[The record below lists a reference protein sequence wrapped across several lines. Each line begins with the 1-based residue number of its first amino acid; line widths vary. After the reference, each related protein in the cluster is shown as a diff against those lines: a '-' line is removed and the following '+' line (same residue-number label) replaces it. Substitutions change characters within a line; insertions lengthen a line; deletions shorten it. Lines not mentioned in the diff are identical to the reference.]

1 MYRELRSTGAL
12 SYAKVE
18 AMFEEHQAKWP
29 EAIFNEDSWFKY
41 IDPLVKGTPNAQG
54 EIVKTGA
61 YLSMMQGSKAE
72 QRKWWLYNRFRY
84 IDSKYNAGDALSD
97 LIQVRGYAVAN
108 VTVTPYADIYPSVK
122 YGSYLVQE
130 RGHRGTATT
139 LICPLDN
146 VNDTEIYIYSASQLA
161 SVGDLS
167 GLLVGFADF
176 SMATRLQSL
185 KIGDAS
191 ASYSNTN
198 LKELHLGSN
207 VLLATIDVR
216 NCPALG
222 TGDQKTVDLSGCT
235 GLEHVYFDGTAVAG
249 VTLPNGGILKTIHLP
264 GTVTNLTIRNQ
275 TLITDLTIPSY
286 ANISTLRLENVPTLD
301 TRTILESVPAS
312 TRVRLIGFYWEC
324 TDADDIEDVLDLLD
338 TMRGL
343 DEAGG
348 NVDTAQVSGTLHT
361 SALTGAQIAAF
372 NARYPYLTIT
382 ADHTTAVLTYYN
394 YDGTEV
400 LHTETVN
407 DGGNGTYT
415 GTPAR
420 TATAQYTYTFA
431 GWSRTPNGEASATA
445 TQAVSA
451 DRPVY
456 AAYTATLRTYTV
468 IWKNAGDT
476 TLETDLN
483 VPWGTVP
490 HYDGSTPTYDGQT
503 STGWLPDPT
512 QPITGN
518 TTYTAQYKPVYTVTF
533 KNDTGS
539 TTLDTQRVVEGGTAT
554 YGGTTPTSSEDASL
568 AFLGWATAANSH
580 TANAV
585 LTNIQASMTVYAAF
599 ESAIDVSEIT
609 DTWDQIIASIDA
621 GTYSTKYKL
630 GQYKP
635 LDLGSTYGTANMQIV
650 GMDVDADG
658 NGDAIPISFIS
669 MDLITKGSMS
679 ASNTTEGG
687 WAATGIRRFLHNT
700 LLPVIPNIV
709 RARITPARKY
719 STVYENNAVVVDG
732 QISYDE
738 LWIPNIRE
746 IAKTFRAE
754 SGYSRNYRETKGPSY
769 DAVYKDDASRSKKL
783 SGAAYTSE
791 WWLRSSQNASRFMA
805 VLSAGSGITAADAT
819 TSKTLC
825 FGFCLGLERETIT
838 DDWATILANQ
848 NYATDYAIGDT
859 KMIDL
864 GTEGKHLMEI
874 VAFDTDIR
882 ADDSTKTAGITWIS
896 KDVLPTAHAMND
908 SATTLDGWGAS
919 AMRDYLRNTIKP
931 LIPETVRNAI
941 IDVSKVQLTYQS
953 DGIIRE
959 ATTSDD
965 VWIPSYLEVI
975 DTGRESSGVRYSD
988 KFSTAANRIKFSFS
1002 RKAKSAWWLRSV
1014 YNNKS
1019 FSRVA
1024 VTGNGSTNSANSSD
1038 NIALGF
1044 CTN

>member
-139 LICPLDN
+139 LVCPLDN

-191 ASYSNTN
+191 TSYSNTN

-264 GTVTNLTIRNQ
+264 GTITNLTIRNQ

-301 TRTILESVPAS
+301 TRTILESVSAS
-312 TRVRLIGFYWEC
+312 TRVRLTGFYWEAE
-324 TDADDIEDVLDLLD
+324 DADDIESILDLLD

-348 NVDTAQVSGTLHT
+348 NVDTAQVAGTIHT
-361 SALTGAQIAAF
+361 AALTGAQIAAF

-394 YDGTEV
+394 YDGTAV
-400 LHTETVN
+400 LYTETVN

-468 IWKNAGDT
+468 IWKNAGNT

-512 QPITGN
+512 VAITGD

-635 LDLGSTYGTANMQIV
+635 LDLGDEGIINMQIV
-650 GMDVDADG
+650 GMDVDELSDG
-658 NGDAIPISFIS
+658 TGYAPLTFIGMELLNTLS
-669 MDLITKGSMS
+669 KMANTGAENILWSGSVLRSYLTNTIKPLIKTS
-679 ASNTTEGG
+679 APNIFTRLCSVKKYSYNRSTSSAVSTTEDVWVPSKREVGG
-687 WAATGIRRFLHNT
+687 TGTYTENAG
-700 LLPVIPNIV
+700 PVYTIFEDNES
-709 RARITPARKY
+709 RKRLRN
-719 STVYENNAVVVDG
+719 ST
-732 QISYDE
+732 
-738 LWIPNIRE
+738 
-746 IAKTFRAE
+746 
-754 SGYSRNYRETKGPSY
+754 
-769 DAVYKDDASRSKKL
+769 
-783 SGAAYTSE
+783 GAYLQ
-791 WWLRSSQNASRFMA
+791 WWLRSHAASKKCA
-805 VLSAGSGITAADAT
+805 EVSYLGVITART
-819 TSKTLC
+819 TSENGGICL
-825 FGFCLGLERETIT
+825 GFCLGAERETIT
-838 DDWATILANQ
+838 DSWSTILANQ
-848 NYATDYAIGDT
+848 NYATDYSIGDT
-859 KMIDL
+859 KMLNL

-874 VAFDTDIR
+874 VAFDEDDK
-882 ADDSTKTAGITWIS
+882 ADGTGKAGITWIS
-896 KDVLPTAHAMND
+896 KNLLNSIHGMN
-908 SATTLDGWGAS
+908 STRTTSGGWEVS
-919 AMRDYLRNTIKP
+919 EMRSYLKTTIKP
-931 LIPETVRNAI
+931 LIPETVRNGI
-941 IDVSKVQLTYQS
+941 VEVSKVSSIYSNGKRVVNGQ
-953 DGIIRE
+953 
-959 ATTSDD
+959 TTTDD
-965 VWIPSYLEVI
+965 VWIPSSHEI
-975 DTGRESSGVRYSD
+975 FNTSNISGIETVGAVYSQWFTSAD
-988 KFSTAANRIKFSFS
+988 KRIKKSVNTTTS
-1002 RKAKSAWWLRSV
+1002 RSWWLRSV
-1014 YNNKS
+1014 
-1019 FSRVA
+1019 
-1024 VTGNGSTNSANSSD
+1024 NSSEYFLAVNSSGASD
-1038 NIALGF
+1038 YKYASTVIGIALGF

>member
-1 MYRELRSTGAL
+1 MSIEKKIVWPLYDADTAAGTNNEGALVFDYSLEDTDTIGTDTEVFNGQQSVVWNNIRRCFPEELAAMYRELRSTGAL

-18 AMFEEHQAKWP
+18 AMFEAHQAKWP

-41 IDPLVKGTPNAQG
+41 IDPLIKGTPNAQG

-122 YGSYLVQE
+122 YGSYLVQA

-185 KIGDAS
+185 KIGDSS

-198 LKELHLGSN
+198 LKELYLGSN
-207 VLLATIDVR
+207 VLLSTIDVR

-264 GTVTNLTIRNQ
+264 ATVTNLTIRNQ

-312 TRVRLIGFYWEC
+312 TRVRLTGFYWEAE
-324 TDADDIEDVLDLLD
+324 DADDIESILDLLD

-348 NVDTAQVSGTLHT
+348 NVDTAQVAGTIHT
-361 SALTGAQIAAF
+361 AALTGAQIAAF

-400 LHTETVN
+400 LYTETIN

-468 IWKNAGDT
+468 IWKNAGNT

-490 HYDGSTPTYDGQT
+490 TYNGATPTYDGQT

-518 TTYTAQYKPVYTVTF
+518 TTFTAQYLPVYTVTF

-585 LTNIQASMTVYAAF
+585 LTNIQASTTVYAAF

-635 LDLGSTYGTANMQIV
+635 LDLGDEGIINMQIV
-650 GMDVDADG
+650 GMDVDELSDG
-658 NGDAIPISFIS
+658 TGYAPLTFIGIEALHTTAAMRTDGQSLAWPTSAMRSYLNDSIMTLIPSSVSDRIQNVKKTYGTTRS
-669 MDLITKGSMS
+669 S
-679 ASNTTEGG
+679 ASGAYPGG
-687 WAATGIRRFLHNT
+687 TGLN
-700 LLPVIPNIV
+700 
-709 RARITPARKY
+709 
-719 STVYENNAVVVDG
+719 VDT
-732 QISYDE
+732 
-738 LWIPNIRE
+738 LWIPSLRE
-746 IAKTFRAE
+746 VRGTANYVHEDQGVRYDKLFTEAE
-754 SGYSRNYRETKGPSY
+754 SRIKTHDGV
-769 DAVYKDDASRSKKL
+769 A
-783 SGAAYTSE
+783 AAY
-791 WWLRSSQNASRFMA
+791 WLRSGGAYKKFMYVTASGELFA
-805 VLSAGSGITAADAT
+805 SDVAT
-819 TSKTLC
+819 KMGVIL
-825 FGFCLGLERETIT
+825 GFCLGLERE
-838 DDWATILANQ
+838 
-848 NYATDYAIGDT
+848 
-859 KMIDL
+859 
-864 GTEGKHLMEI
+864 
-874 VAFDTDIR
+874 
-882 ADDSTKTAGITWIS
+882 S
-896 KDVLPTAHAMND
+896 P
-908 SATTLDGWGAS
+908 
-919 AMRDYLRNTIKP
+919 
-931 LIPETVRNAI
+931 
-941 IDVSKVQLTYQS
+941 
-953 DGIIRE
+953 
-959 ATTSDD
+959 
-965 VWIPSYLEVI
+965 
-975 DTGRESSGVRYSD
+975 
-988 KFSTAANRIKFSFS
+988 
-1002 RKAKSAWWLRSV
+1002 
-1014 YNNKS
+1014 
-1019 FSRVA
+1019 
-1024 VTGNGSTNSANSSD
+1024 
-1038 NIALGF
+1038 
-1044 CTN
+1044 

>member
-18 AMFEEHQAKWP
+18 QMFEAHQAKWP

-41 IDPLVKGTPNAQG
+41 IDPLIKGTPNAQG

-122 YGSYLVQE
+122 YGSYLVQA

-264 GTVTNLTIRNQ
+264 ATVTNLTIRNQ

-312 TRVRLIGFYWEC
+312 TRVRLTGFYWEC

-348 NVDTAQVSGTLHT
+348 NVDTAQVAGTLHT

-400 LHTETVN
+400 LYTETVN

-420 TATAQYTYTFA
+420 TATAQYTYAFA

-490 HYDGSTPTYDGQT
+490 TYDGSTPTYDGQE

-512 QPITGN
+512 AAITGD
-518 TTYTAQYKPVYTVTF
+518 TTYVAQYLPVYTVTF
-533 KNDTGS
+533 KNDTGT
-539 TTLDTQRVVEGGTAT
+539 TTLDTQRVVEGGAAT

-599 ESAIDVSEIT
+599 ESSLQVIEIA
-609 DTWDQIIASIDA
+609 DTWDEIISHVNDS
-621 GTYSTKYKL
+621 TYKTRYQL
-630 GQYKP
+630 GNYKP
-635 LDLGSTYGTANMQIV
+635 LDLGDEGVIRMQIV
-650 GMDVDADG
+650 AMDTDTMTATVSAPLTFIAMDLLNSVHGYVDATNT
-658 NGDAIPISFIS
+658 NGWAGSEMRSYLSDTILP
-669 MDLITKGSMS
+669 LIT
-679 ASNTTEGG
+679 AYNE
-687 WAATGIRRFLHNT
+687 
-700 LLPVIPNIV
+700 NIV
-709 RARITPARKY
+709 KNIPYVFKY
-719 STVYENNAVVVDG
+719 SSYKKGTSSSDYGTISTYDKLWLPSKSEVGGDNTYETSGHVYSKAFSSNADRLRMVDG
-732 QISYDE
+732 TIYNWNLRSMANWTSNYRSWWYVDTNGAVQ
-738 LWIPNIRE
+738 
-746 IAKTFRAE
+746 
-754 SGYSRNYRETKGPSY
+754 SRNEARGGH
-769 DAVYKDDASRSKKL
+769 VC
-783 SGAAYTSE
+783 
-791 WWLRSSQNASRFMA
+791 
-805 VLSAGSGITAADAT
+805 I
-819 TSKTLC
+819 
-825 FGFCLGLERETIT
+825 GFCLGLEPETIT
-838 DDWATILANQ
+838 DSWDAILANK

-859 KMIDL
+859 KYLDL
-864 GTEGKHLMEI
+864 GTEGLHLMEI
-874 VAFDTDIR
+874 VAFDEDDK
-882 ADDSTKTAGITWIS
+882 ADGTGKAGITWLS
-896 KDVLPTAHAMND
+896 KRLLNTPKAMK
-908 SATTLDGWGAS
+908 AS
-919 AMRDYLRNTIKP
+919 ASTSNGWESSIVRSYLKNIVKP
-931 LIPETVRNAI
+931 LIPENVRNAI
-941 IDVSKVQLTYQS
+941 VEVTKVQSLYSGGLIVNGQ
-953 DGIIRE
+953 
-959 ATTSDD
+959 TTSDD
-965 VWIPSYLEVI
+965 VWIPSVHELYPTATNYEN
-975 DTGRESSGVRYSD
+975 TGATYGDNFGSKYW
-988 KFSTAANRIKFSFS
+988 
-1002 RKAKSAWWLRSV
+1002 AKRTLAMVSQIWWLRSV
-1014 YNNKS
+1014 YNSGS
-1019 FSRVA
+1019 FRSVY
-1024 VTGNGSTNSANSSD
+1024 VDGSGTGGYNPATNQRY
-1038 NIALGF
+1038 IALGF